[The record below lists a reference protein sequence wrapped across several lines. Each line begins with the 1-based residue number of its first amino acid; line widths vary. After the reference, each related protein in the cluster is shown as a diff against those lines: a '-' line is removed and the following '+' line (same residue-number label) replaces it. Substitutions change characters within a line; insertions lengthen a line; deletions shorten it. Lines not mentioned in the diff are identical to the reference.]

1 MGSKVILVLV
11 EGPTDRDALGLV
23 FSRLAG
29 EQAVVFD
36 VLHTD
41 LTAKEELTA
50 KYIEERMEE
59 EIRRYLNRNP
69 FIRRQDI
76 GKVVQLIDTDGAFVP
91 ADRVVQG
98 QGETEYTE
106 ASIFAK
112 DRDRMIRRN
121 ISKRGIVYRLCRRQ
135 KTAGG
140 YPFEMYYFSRNLE
153 HVLHGEEA
161 PLSAGEKEELAFRTA
176 ETYAGNPEKFL
187 EFLGK
192 EEIRVPGT
200 YGETWKFIMENGNS
214 LGRHCNLLLFFEE
227 IRKMHARR

>member
-106 ASIFAK
+106 GCIFAK

-153 HVLHGEEA
+153 HVLYGEEA

-227 IRKMHARR
+227 IRKMHAR

>member
-1 MGSKVILVLV
+1 MGSKLILVLV

-59 EIRRYLNRNP
+59 EIGRYLNRNP

-106 ASIFAK
+106 ACIFAK

-140 YPFEMYYFSRNLE
+140 
-153 HVLHGEEA
+153 
-161 PLSAGEKEELAFRTA
+161 
-176 ETYAGNPEKFL
+176 
-187 EFLGK
+187 
-192 EEIRVPGT
+192 
-200 YGETWKFIMENGNS
+200 
-214 LGRHCNLLLFFEE
+214 
-227 IRKMHARR
+227 